1 MAEFKVEY
9 FSIPSWTVELM
20 SEKLNPYETQMVLS
34 LVYCYLITN
43 RRTETK
49 NKMVDYI
56 ADKWIESIDYINNY
70 KNNKNKN

>member
-20 SEKLNPYETQMVLS
+20 SEKLNPYETQLVLS
-34 LVYCYLITN
+34 LVYSYLITN

-56 ADKWIESIDYINNY
+56 ADKWIESIDYIDNY